1 MSENVN
7 IPLVGGTV
15 TLAPIDARFEDELF
29 SALDDERVW
38 KWLPVARPDAAGFA
52 ELFGFLLAENEAGRM
67 RTWVTT
73 ASDDERV
80 LGTSSF
86 LALRPEHRGLEVGW
100 TMISPLAW
108 GTGANVE
115 AKMLMLD
122 HAFGAL
128 GCQRVEFKTDSNNER
143 SRGALAALPAQF
155 EGIFRRHMDTNYGVR
170 DSAYYSVISSEWP
183 EVRANLEVRLRSS
196 L

>member
-1 MSENVN
+1 MFENVN
-7 IPLVGGTV
+7 IPLVGESV
-15 TLAPIDARFEDELF
+15 TLVPVDARFEDELF

-38 KWLPVARPDAAGFA
+38 KWLPVAQPDAAGFA
-52 ELFGFLLAENEAGRM
+52 KLFGFLLAENEAGRM
-67 RTWVTT
+67 HTWVTT
-73 ASDDERV
+73 ASDDGRV

-115 AKMLMLD
+115 AKMLMLE

-128 GCQRVEFKTDSNNER
+128 DCQRVEFKTDSNNER

-183 EVRANLEVRLRSS
+183 EVRGNLEARLSGAG
-196 L
+196 